1 MTHDQL
7 QTVVIDALHLLGH
20 YPMHI
25 PMGGKSAAVRL
36 RMARQGAIAGTPDL
50 IVASHDGRLGL
61 IEIKPPGKYL
71 NQAQQHVHA
80 ELNRRNTPVAVVQS
94 IEELCAVLTSWGWS
108 SSRGADWRQLLI
120 SMNSQ

>member
-7 QTVVIDALHLLGH
+7 QKVVIDALHLLGH

-25 PMGGKSAAVRL
+25 PLGGKSEDVRF

-50 IVASHDGRLGL
+50 IVASYDGRLGL

-71 NQAQQHVHA
+71 NAAQKHVHA
-80 ELNRRNTPVAVVQS
+80 ELNSRNAPVAVVQS

-108 SSRGADWRQLLI
+108 SSRGADWQHIIL
-120 SMNSQ
+120 